1 MSEICKYQTLKS
13 TSESLYK
20 EKGSKFYGY
29 AFTVYNEDEVKE
41 RLEEI
46 RKIHNTARHHCYG
59 YRLGVGQEERYRAND
74 DGEPSNSAGKPIYGQ
89 LLSAEI
95 TNVLIIVVRYFGGTK
110 LGVGGLISAYKIT
123 AKETIDAGSIVEQEI
138 MNFYKIYFDYSEMSE
153 VMNFIKQ
160 QKIKVV
166 SQVFETSCEI
176 QFKISLKKTPS
187 ICTHFEEMEGV
198 EISFLEKK

>member
-1 MSEICKYQTLKS
+1 MDDISTYSTLKS

-29 AFTVYNEDEVKE
+29 AFPVFSEEEVKE
-41 RLEEI
+41 KLEEV

-59 YRLGVGQEERYRAND
+59 YRLGVGIKERYRAND

-95 TNVLIIVVRYFGGTK
+95 TNALIIVVRYFGGTK
-110 LGVGGLISAYKIT
+110 LGVGGLISAYKIS
-123 AKETIDAGSIVEQEI
+123 AKEAIDAGEIVEQKI
-138 MNFYKIYFDYSEMSE
+138 MDYYKINFEYPEMSE
-153 VMNFIKQ
+153 VMNFIKL
-160 QKIKVV
+160 QKIDVT
-166 SQVFETSCEI
+166 SQVFETHCEI
-176 QFKISLKKTPS
+176 CFRVSLKKTPS
-187 ICTHFEEMEGV
+187 IFSHFEEIEGV

>member
-1 MSEICKYQTLKS
+1 MNEISTYQTLKS
-13 TSESLYK
+13 NSESLYK

-29 AFTVYNEDEVKE
+29 AFPVYNEEEVKE
-41 RLEEI
+41 RLEEV
-46 RKIHNTARHHCYG
+46 RKIHNAARHHCYG
-59 YRLGVGQEERYRAND
+59 YRIGVGQEERYRAND

-110 LGVGGLISAYKIT
+110 LGVGGLISAYKIA
-123 AKETIDAGSIVEQEI
+123 AKEAIDSGTIVEKEI
-138 MNFYKIYFDYSEMSE
+138 MNYYKINFDYPEMSE

-160 QKIKVV
+160 QKIEIF

-187 ICTHFEEMEGV
+187 ICAHFEEIEEV

>member
-1 MSEICKYQTLKS
+1 MTEFSTYHTLKTS
-13 TSESLYK
+13 SESLYK
-20 EKGSKFYGY
+20 EKGSKFFGY
-29 AFTVYNEDEVKE
+29 AFPVISEEEVKE
-41 RLEEI
+41 KLEEV

-59 YRLGVGQEERYRAND
+59 YRLGVGKEERYRAND

-123 AKETIDAGSIVEQEI
+123 AKEAIDAGEIVEQEI
-138 MNFYKIYFDYSEMSE
+138 MDYYKINFNYPEMSA
-153 VMNFIKQ
+153 VMNFVKQ
-160 QKIKVV
+160 QKLDVI
-166 SQVFETSCEI
+166 SQVFETTCEI
-176 QFKISLKKTPS
+176 NFKIPIKKTPS
-187 ICTHFEEMEGV
+187 ISAHFEEMEGV